1 MALPLWN
8 YSTDPF
14 TNLFEHFFG
23 QGEVFYLVPLIV
35 LTMGLYI
42 KTDNIVVPSMF
53 MIASGSILSI
63 STFAIGIPTVGF
75 LFAIFTAIGVAS
87 LFINLIY
94 GG

>member
-1 MALPLWN
+1 MALELWN

-14 TNLFEHFFG
+14 TNLFEHFIG
-23 QGEVFYLVPLIV
+23 NGEVFYLVPLIV
-35 LTMGLYI
+35 LTIGLYI

-53 MIASGSILSI
+53 MIASGAIFSIA
-63 STFAIGIPTVGF
+63 TFSIGIPTMGF
-75 LFAIFTAIGVAS
+75 MFAIFATIGIAS